1 MKIDTLDARS
11 RRMLDLL
18 SEGASI
24 RTVAQEMGYSEGT
37 MRVYLHNLYKAIG
50 VRNKT
55 EAVIWYLN
63 KSVPPQAVKATPAPA
78 VAAPA
83 AVRAEETF
91 GDMALREGLYAAL
104 GIMST
109 FVGPHGR
116 TWEAAARLKG
126 EEVDAKTGARAAL
139 SRQLWRALLQADA
152 AFAKALHDEGVGER
166 LAYEAPSDAVLMA
179 ALLLIG
185 GYSSAA
191 DALIGQLSGRRKSAA
206 GLSSRETGMLSALRE
221 VLDSQDSASLTSLY
235 QLACETS
242 RGPVL
247 RQVAMVALFHAY
259 RLRKDLDR
267 ARRSAEAIWAEAEGA
282 RQQLEAMG
290 VRPLA
295 REAAVPSPTRSS
307 ALREPA
313 AKSRSEKAA
322 ATR

>member
-63 KSVPPQAVKATPAPA
+63 KAVPPKAVQASPAPA
-78 VAAPA
+78 LAPAA
-83 AVRAEETF
+83 AVRAEESF
-91 GDMALREGLYAAL
+91 GDMALREGLYVAL
-104 GIMST
+104 GVMSS
-109 FVGPHGR
+109 FLGPYGR
-116 TWEAAARLKG
+116 TWEAATRLKG
-126 EEVDAKTGARAAL
+126 EEADAKTAARAVQA
-139 SRQLWRALLQADA
+139 RQLWRALLQGDSAY
-152 AFAKALHDEGVGER
+152 AKALHDEGVSER
-166 LAYEAPSDAVLMA
+166 LLYESPSEAMLVA

-191 DALIGQLSGRRKSAA
+191 EGLMSQLSGRRKSAPGFSA
-206 GLSSRETGMLSALRE
+206 RE
-221 VLDSQDSASLTSLY
+221 ASLLASLRDVLYASDGASLPALY
-235 QLACETS
+235 QQANENS

-247 RQVAMVALFHAY
+247 KQVAMVLLYHAY
-259 RLRKDLDR
+259 RVRKDLDR
-267 ARRSAEAIWAEAEGA
+267 ARRSAEALWAEAEA
-282 RQQLEAMG
+282 TRLQLEAMG

-295 REAAVPSPTRSS
+295 REVAVPSPTAR
-307 ALREPA
+307 APGTRET
-313 AKSRSEKAA
+313 SR
-322 ATR
+322 TRDKVTAR